1 MDLKKE
7 MDHCLYSNN
16 EQAPDNREF
25 DDRIAL
31 IEQYAAATAPQSP
44 MIPLGYDGMGAGDVR
59 NDRFAAQVADK
70 ALELV
75 NGGIKSGKRLSY
87 AEAVEKAKSELS
99 AE

>member
-1 MDLKKE
+1 
-7 MDHCLYSNN
+7 
-16 EQAPDNREF
+16 
-25 DDRIAL
+25 
-31 IEQYAAATAPQSP
+31 
-44 MIPLGYDGMGAGDVR
+44 LGYDGMGGGDVK

-87 AEAVEKAKSELS
+87 AEAVEEAKTQLT